1 MLPRRWAN
9 STGSR
14 AAGRGSRL
22 GTAPRRPR
30 AGAFDCWSGWE
41 PGGGPRGVAPRS
53 RVVVCPTARRQ
64 RCSETALTG
73 TLWDFGGYPGVFPW
87 VWKTLRVWRDNQ
99 DEKPT
104 TIRMRINVATRHQDG
119 IDRAVSRARCHAKS
133 AEAFA
138 ARSHRPPPTT
148 ITPRG
153 SVGCKGAGTV
163 VLHVPN
169 RARRPRPPRRSQ
181 ARAPPRPQRLC
192 RPSHCRRTPF
202 ASLRRQYAAHH
213 PGVSEGCLA
222 AWFEIPGV
230 SD

>member
-1 MLPRRWAN
+1 MAD
-9 STGSR
+9 
-14 AAGRGSRL
+14 
-22 GTAPRRPR
+22 R
-30 AGAFDCWSGWE
+30 AGSAVLGNGFDGHVA
-41 PGGGPRGVAPRS
+41 GFRGVP
-53 RVVVCPTARRQ
+53 
-64 RCSETALTG
+64 
-73 TLWDFGGYPGVFPW
+73 WVFPW
-87 VWKTLRVWRDNQ
+87 VWKALRVWRDNQ
-99 DEKPT
+99 DENQCRNET
-104 TIRMRINVATRHQDG
+104 QDG
-119 IDRAVSRARCHAKS
+119 IGRLVVQGVTPKS